1 VVSGTDAAGAS
12 QIDLI
17 AMDVSMPVMD
27 GFAAGRAIRAD
38 VAAQGLRRCPV
49 IAVTGNALDKD
60 RASTHDVGMDD
71 LLSKPVRPDD
81 LLACAPRHLAA
92 APKGADRRSA

>member
-1 VVSGTDAAGAS
+1 
-12 QIDLI
+12 
-17 AMDVSMPVMD
+17 
-27 GFAAGRAIRAD
+27 
-38 VAAQGLRRCPV
+38 V